1 MSRRSTRWPL
11 TSALQGSGHHAR
23 QRPLRIKGGAQ
34 LQSVRDGMRLGTAGD
49 KFSAETTKRRIAV
62 GLAFPFIGLKCFTRC
77 PWRSSDQPL
86 RQLLMNC
93 LRVSPASFC
102 SDALALQVFIRSCC
116 AVTGAVVE
124 PATVFPLRQSL
135 MKDLRASPDSFLAPA
150 SLLQVFIRACWGV
163 GAVSA
168 AWLADEVIRPT
179 AKNRVRQSL

>member
-11 TSALQGSGHHAR
+11 TSALQGSGPHHAR
-23 QRPLRIKGGAQ
+23 QRPLRIKGGTQ

-49 KFSAETTKRRIAV
+49 KFSAGKTKRRIAV
-62 GLAFPFIGLKCFTRC
+62 GLTLGPFIGLKCFTRC

-116 AVTGAVVE
+116 AVIGAVVE
-124 PATVFPLRQSL
+124 PAAVFPLRQSL
-135 MKDLRASPDSFLAPA
+135 MKDLRASPDSFLVPA
-150 SLLQVFIRACWGV
+150 SLLQVFIRSC
-163 GAVSA
+163 
-168 AWLADEVIRPT
+168 
-179 AKNRVRQSL
+179 